1 MLSTA
6 EYMYKCH
13 NALLTN
19 KYLSNK
25 AKEKLFGLH
34 AREYPDVESY
44 YGYGQVTEIL
54 PNKNKVIWHNGGNRI
69 FSADVRYYPSSNNY
83 YFIAGNRSDGE
94 IFEISEDIHRL
105 LSKN

>member
-6 EYMYKCH
+6 EYMYKWH

-44 YGYGQVTEIL
+44 YGYGWVTEIL
-54 PNKNKVIWHNGGNRI
+54 PNKNKVIWHNGGDRI
-69 FSADVRYYPSSNNY
+69 FSADVRFYPSSSSY

-105 LSKN
+105 LYKN